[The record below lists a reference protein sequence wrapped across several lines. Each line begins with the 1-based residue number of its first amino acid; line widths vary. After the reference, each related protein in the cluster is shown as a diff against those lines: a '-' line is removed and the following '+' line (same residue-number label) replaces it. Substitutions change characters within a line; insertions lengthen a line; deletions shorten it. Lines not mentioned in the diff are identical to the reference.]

1 MLAVI
6 RKMEQPIK
14 IEILDIDSYYRQMEK
29 YFLQHFYSNKTLIPI
44 LIFFVI
50 GIFLLI
56 SGFLSGYDL
65 EIMTLKNGQEEV
77 TRKNYGISIGI
88 GCGLILY
95 SILKFLD
102 IRKSKK
108 ATELLY
114 SIKRNRER
122 KVNDKVEFTLSEN
135 KISYSSS
142 LNSWNK
148 KWEFYDYYKMTNN
161 NLNLYSNSYYS
172 GFPELVIPINDL
184 NSEQIESLNKC
195 ISGKVKNYS

>member
-1 MLAVI
+1 
-6 RKMEQPIK
+6 MEQPIK
-14 IEILDIDSYYRQMEK
+14 IEILDIDSYYRKMEK

-44 LIFFVI
+44 LIFFGI

-65 EIMTLKNGQEEV
+65 EIMTLKNGQEEI

-95 SILKFLD
+95 SILKFID
-102 IRKSKK
+102 NRKSKK

-114 SIKRNRER
+114 SIKRSREK
-122 KVNDKVEFTLSEN
+122 KVNNKVEFTISEN
-135 KISYSSS
+135 EISYASN
-142 LNSWNK
+142 LHSWSK
-148 KWEFYDYYKMTNN
+148 KWEFYDYYKMTND
-161 NLNLYSNSYYS
+161 NLNLYSNSYNS
-172 GFPELVIPINDL
+172 GFPELVIPLNKL
-184 NSEQIESLNKC
+184 NSEQIELLNKH

>member
-1 MLAVI
+1 
-6 RKMEQPIK
+6 
-14 IEILDIDSYYRQMEK
+14 MEK

-44 LIFFVI
+44 LIFFGI

-65 EIMTLKNGQEEV
+65 EIMTLKNWQEQV
-77 TRKNYGISIGI
+77 SLKNYGISIGI

-102 IRKSKK
+102 NRKSKK

-114 SIKRNRER
+114 SIKRNRE
-122 KVNDKVEFTLSEN
+122 KKANDKVEFTFSEN

-148 KWEFYDYYKMTNN
+148 KMGI
-161 NLNLYSNSYYS
+161 LRL
-172 GFPELVIPINDL
+172 LQND
-184 NSEQIESLNKC
+184 QH
-195 ISGKVKNYS
+195 

>member
-1 MLAVI
+1 
-6 RKMEQPIK
+6 MEQPIK

-44 LIFFVI
+44 LIFFGI

-77 TRKNYGISIGI
+77 THKNYGISIGI

-172 GFPELVIPINDL
+172 GFPELVIPLNDL
-184 NSEQIESLNKC
+184 NSEQIEFLNKY

>member
-1 MLAVI
+1 
-6 RKMEQPIK
+6 MEQPIK
-14 IEILDIDSYYRQMEK
+14 IEILDIDSYYKQMEK
-29 YFLQHFYSNKTLIPI
+29 NFLQHFYSNKTLIPI
-44 LIFFVI
+44 LIFFGI
-50 GIFLLI
+50 GIFLLV

-77 TRKNYGISIGI
+77 TLKNYGISIGI

-102 IRKSKK
+102 NRKSKK

-114 SIKRNRER
+114 NIKRNRE
-122 KVNDKVEFTLSEN
+122 KKANEKIEFTFSES

-142 LNSWNK
+142 LNSWSK
-148 KWEFYDYYKMTNN
+148 KWKFYDYCKLTNN

-172 GFPELVIPINDL
+172 GFPELVIPLNDL
-184 NSEQIESLNKC
+184 NSEQIELLNKY

>member
-1 MLAVI
+1 
-6 RKMEQPIK
+6 MEQPIK
-14 IEILDIDSYYRQMEK
+14 IEILDIDGYYRKMEK

-44 LIFFVI
+44 LIFFGI

-65 EIMTLKNGQEEV
+65 EIMTLKNGQEEI

-95 SILKFLD
+95 SILKFID
-102 IRKSKK
+102 NRKSKK

-114 SIKRNRER
+114 SVKRNRE
-122 KVNDKVEFTLSEN
+122 KKANNKIEFTISEN
-135 KISYSSS
+135 EISYKSN
-142 LNSWNK
+142 LHSWSK
-148 KWEFYDYYKMTNN
+148 KWEFYDYYKMTKE

-172 GFPELVIPINDL
+172 GFPELVIPLNEL
-184 NSEQIESLNKC
+184 NSEQIELLNKY